1 MTDWLSATWEASW
14 RPFNYFNLYRLIL
27 AGLALLGAFLPIG
40 WVASLH
46 IIYSPGLLF
55 AAGIYLAAVA
65 AGLLASIHWQHR
77 FNMQLSLQVLADIVA
92 ISLLM
97 HAGGGVASGIGTLL
111 LVSLAT
117 ASLVGRGRLVLFYA
131 ALATLATLAVQTY
144 GLSFGGL
151 DAASI
156 VQAGLL
162 SAGFFA
168 TAIVARLLGQRV
180 MVNEE
185 LARQRGITLENQG
198 RISQRVIERMQ
209 DGVLVIDA
217 AGCVQRHNPAAATLL
232 GSALAPVAALS
243 ASCAPLAAGLAG
255 WQDAGAGATMDFR
268 TAAGGEI
275 RARFEGTA
283 SSTGEVLIF
292 LEDLGRLQERA
303 RQLKL
308 AALGRLTASI
318 AHEIRNPLSAI
329 GHAGEL
335 LREERRGAMQDR
347 LLKILADNVARLD
360 RIVADILELGRRD
373 RMQLEPLPL
382 AAFCEHFLDGFAS
395 SQGLAAGVVVLQ
407 IAEDLTICFDRNH
420 LHQILWNLV
429 ANALRHGT
437 GGSGSVCLRA
447 SPAAATGQV
456 ELHVIDDGGGV
467 PEDVRLQIFEPFF
480 TTHHL
485 GTGLGLFI
493 ARELCEANGASL
505 ELAADTDCGHFI
517 LVGRTDLCL
526 LPESSGVR
534 AAN

>member
-1 MTDWLSATWEASW
+1 M
-14 RPFNYFNLYRLIL
+14 
-27 AGLALLGAFLPIG
+27 G
-40 WVASLH
+40 WVASMHLV
-46 IIYSPGLLF
+46 YSPGF
-55 AAGIYLAAVA
+55 MFVGGFYLAVVA
-65 AGLLASIHWQHR
+65 GGLLASIHWQRR
-77 FNMQLSLQVLADIVA
+77 FNMQLSLQVFADIVA
-92 ISLLM
+92 IGLLM

-117 ASLVGRGRLVLFYA
+117 ASLVGRGRLVLLYA
-131 ALATLATLAVQTY
+131 ALATLATLVVQTY
-144 GLSFGGL
+144 GMAFGGL

-217 AGCVQRHNPAAATLL
+217 AGCVQRHNPVAATCS
-232 GSALAPVAALS
+232 GRRWHRRSHCPPAARRWRPDWPAGRTPVRPATWISRRRRAAK
-243 ASCAPLAAGLAG
+243 
-255 WQDAGAGATMDFR
+255 F
-268 TAAGGEI
+268 

-308 AALGRLTASI
+308 AALGRFTASI

-382 AAFCEHFLDGFAS
+382 AAFCEHFLDSFAS

-407 IAEDLTICFDRNH
+407 IADDLRIYFDRNH
-420 LHQILWNLV
+420 LHQILWNLLR
-429 ANALRHGT
+429 NAVRHCSGRP
-437 GGSGSVCLRA
+437 GSVSLRA
-447 SPAAATGQV
+447 GPAAA
-456 ELHVIDDGGGV
+456 DGAGRSTRHRRWRRRAGGRSARRSSNRSS
-467 PEDVRLQIFEPFF
+467 PPITRAPGSACLSPANCARLTAPAWNWPPRRGAAF
-480 TTHHL
+480 HSC
-485 GTGLGLFI
+485 
-493 ARELCEANGASL
+493 REKRLCQLPEANVA
-505 ELAADTDCGHFI
+505 
-517 LVGRTDLCL
+517 
-526 LPESSGVR
+526 R